1 MGNRSERDSMGEMS
15 VPDTAYYGAQTQRAV
30 ENFTVSGQTIP
41 SGMIR
46 ALGMIKKSAAQVNL
60 ELGLL
65 DKDRSAAII
74 AAAQEVID
82 GKLDGQ
88 FPIDVFQTGSGT
100 SSNMNA
106 NEVVANRASEIMGGQ
121 IGTREPVHP
130 NDHVNMGQSSNDV
143 IPTAIHVAAALAL
156 HEQLLPALKSLHQA
170 LQNKSA
176 DFDDIMK
183 IGRTHLQDAT
193 PIRLGQEFSGYA
205 AMAGS
210 GVRRL
215 EQASQAVLQLAQGGT
230 AVGTGINTHTEFGA
244 RMAAALAKETGLAF
258 READNHFEAQGSA
271 DAAVEVSGALK
282 SVAVSLSKIANDI
295 RWLGSG
301 PRAGLRELRLP
312 AVQPGSSI
320 MPGKVNP
327 VICEALIQACAQVIG
342 NDAAVTQGGLGGVFE
357 LNLMLPLIARNLL
370 ESIGILAGAADMF
383 EEKLIAGLEAD
394 EQICADYIEG
404 SLAMSTSLAP
414 VIGYDAAAAISKEAF
429 ASGRTVREVAREKQ
443 VLPDDE
449 LDRLLDPRSM
459 TKPKA

>member
-1 MGNRSERDSMGEMS
+1 MGTRRERDSMGEMS

-30 ENFTVSGQTIP
+30 ENFTVSGLTIP
-41 SGMIR
+41 LGLIQ
-46 ALGMIKKSAAQVNL
+46 ALGLIKKSGAQVNL
-60 ELGLL
+60 ALGLL
-65 DKDRSAAII
+65 DQERSAAIV
-74 AAAQEVID
+74 AAAQEIID
-82 GKLDGQ
+82 GKLNSQ

-106 NEVVANRASEIMGGQ
+106 NEVVANRASEIMGGK

-156 HEQLLPALKSLHQA
+156 NEQLLPALKSLTRA
-170 LQNKSA
+170 LEKKA
-176 DFDDIMK
+176 VDFDDIMK

-193 PIRLGQEFSGYA
+193 PLRLGQEFSGYA
-205 AMAGS
+205 AMSAS

-215 EQASQAVLQLAQGGT
+215 EQASHALLQLAQGGT
-230 AVGTGINTHTEFGA
+230 AVGTGINTHPEFGA
-244 RMAAALAKETGLAF
+244 RMAAALAEETGLAF
-258 READNHFEAQGSA
+258 REAENHFEAQGSA

-301 PRAGLRELRLP
+301 PRAGLRELKLP

-370 ESIGILAGAADMF
+370 ESIGLLAGAADMF
-383 EEKLIAGLEAD
+383 EHKLIAGLEAD
-394 EQICADYIEG
+394 EQVCADYIEG

-459 TKPKA
+459 TQPKQ

>member
-1 MGNRSERDSMGEMS
+1 MGTRRERDSMGEMS

-30 ENFTVSGQTIP
+30 ENFTVSGLTIP
-41 SGMIR
+41 LGLIQ
-46 ALGMIKKSAAQVNL
+46 ALGLIKKSGAQVNL
-60 ELGLL
+60 ALGLL
-65 DKDRSAAII
+65 DQERSAAIV
-74 AAAQEVID
+74 AAAQEIID
-82 GKLDGQ
+82 GKLNSQ

-106 NEVVANRASEIMGGQ
+106 NEVVANRASEIMGGK

-156 HEQLLPALKSLHQA
+156 NEQLLPALKSLTRA
-170 LQNKSA
+170 LEKKAA

-193 PIRLGQEFSGYA
+193 PLRLGQEFSGYA
-205 AMAGS
+205 AMSAS

-215 EQASQAVLQLAQGGT
+215 EQASHALLQLAQGGT
-230 AVGTGINTHTEFGA
+230 AVGTGINTHPEFGA
-244 RMAAALAKETGLAF
+244 RMAAALAEETGLAF
-258 READNHFEAQGSA
+258 REAENHFEAQGSA

-301 PRAGLRELRLP
+301 PRAGLRELKLP

-370 ESIGILAGAADMF
+370 ESIGLLAGAADMF
-383 EEKLIAGLEAD
+383 EHKLIAGLEAD
-394 EQICADYIEG
+394 EQVCADYIEG

-459 TKPKA
+459 TQPKQ